1 MGETEPTDAQ
11 YAEYVKQVD
20 DDYNSYTCFDGSNYL
35 MVSAGAAL
43 AAGLALIYWSSRL
56 SKWLTELNLG
66 FAPWSIDA
74 NKWWGFPQL

>member
-43 AAGLALIYWSSRL
+43 AAGLALIY
-56 SKWLTELNLG
+56 
-66 FAPWSIDA
+66 
-74 NKWWGFPQL
+74 